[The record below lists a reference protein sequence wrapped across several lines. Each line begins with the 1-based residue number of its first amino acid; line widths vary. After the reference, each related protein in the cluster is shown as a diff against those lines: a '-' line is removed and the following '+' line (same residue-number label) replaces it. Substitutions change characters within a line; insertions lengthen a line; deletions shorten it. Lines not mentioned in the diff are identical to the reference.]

1 MQSYNFEHK
10 QGDDYNQTLI
20 FKNSDGSFV
29 NLTGSL
35 VKFTIKRKVNGEIV
49 IQKTLTVIDAIQG
62 KVKVS
67 LSNTETN
74 TLSWTY
80 VFDYE
85 LTDATGIVTTI
96 LWGKM
101 TILSDIT

>member
-10 QGDDYNQTLI
+10 QGDDYNQTLV
-20 FKNSDGSFV
+20 FKNSDNTFV

-35 VKFTIKRKVNGEIV
+35 VKFTIKRKVNAEII

-67 LSNTETN
+67 LSNIETN

-85 LTDATGIVTTI
+85 LTDSTGIVTTI

>member
-29 NLTGSL
+29 NLTWSV
-35 VKFTIKRKVNGEIV
+35 VKFTIKRKVNADIV
-49 IQKTLTVIDAIQG
+49 IQKTLTILDAVQG
-62 KVKVS
+62 RVKVS
-67 LSNTETN
+67 LLNTETN
-74 TLSWTY
+74 ALSWTY

-85 LTDATGIVTTI
+85 LIDATGIVTTI

>member
-20 FKNSDGSFV
+20 FKNSDGTFV
-29 NLTGSL
+29 NLTGSV
-35 VKFTIKRKVNGEIV
+35 VKFTIKKKASWDIV
-49 IQKTLTVIDAIQG
+49 IQKTLTILDAVQG
-62 KVKVS
+62 RVKVS

-85 LTDATGIVTTI
+85 LTDSTGIVTTI

-101 TILSDIT
+101 TILSDVT

>member
-20 FKNSDGSFV
+20 FKNSDWSFV
-29 NLTGSL
+29 NLTWSV
-35 VKFTIKRKVNGEIV
+35 VKFTIKRKVNADIV
-49 IQKTLTVIDAIQG
+49 IQKTLTILDAVQG
-62 KVKVS
+62 RVKVS
-67 LSNTETN
+67 LLNTETN
-74 TLSWTY
+74 ALSWTY

-85 LTDATGIVTTI
+85 LTDSTGIVTTI

>member
-20 FKNSDGSFV
+20 FKNSDDTFV
-29 NLTGSL
+29 NLTGSI
-35 VKFTIKRKVNGEIV
+35 VKFTIKKKANTEII
-49 IQKTLTVIDAIQG
+49 IQKTLTVIDAVNG

-67 LSNTETN
+67 LSNTETIL
-74 TLSWTY
+74 LSWTY

-85 LTDATGIVTTI
+85 LIDATGIVTTI